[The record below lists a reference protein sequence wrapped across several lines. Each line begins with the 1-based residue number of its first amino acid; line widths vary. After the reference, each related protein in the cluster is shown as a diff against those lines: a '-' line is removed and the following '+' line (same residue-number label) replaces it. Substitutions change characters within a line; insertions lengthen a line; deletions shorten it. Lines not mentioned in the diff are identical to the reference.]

1 MHRRPRSSSSQFL
14 HKSTIS
20 LFTLLHHQHRNF
32 TTIHP
37 VDTRNSNT
45 FLLPISTPSQEQEH
59 DPPRH
64 LAQREDTDT
73 RSTKTPCTEERHG
86 YTFHQYTLNGGKTRI
101 HVGVARQ
108 CCESTCRWSHDF
120 GPRWEEPL
128 TNSTTNIRRRTYDS

>member
-1 MHRRPRSSSSQFL
+1 MHLRPRSSSSQFL

-59 DPPRH
+59 DPLRH
-64 LAQREDTDT
+64 LAQRKATDTHSTQDIARRKDTDA
-73 RSTKTPCTEERHG
+73 RSCSTTE
-86 YTFHQYTLNGGKTRI
+86 L
-101 HVGVARQ
+101 
-108 CCESTCRWSHDF
+108 CRWSHDY
-120 GPRWEEPL
+120 GPRWEESL
-128 TNSTTNIRRRTYDS
+128 TNATTNTRRRTVRSTVAQPGIGRGKTRR